1 MQAGNT
7 STVVGV
13 FENHADAERALNE
26 LRAAGFSD
34 AHVGM
39 ARKHGHEGDPVL
51 GGEVEGSEVGAGAAA
66 GAVAGLGLG
75 ALAGLGVLSGMIPVI
90 GPAIAG
96 GTLGVILSNAAAGA
110 GVAGL
115 VGALV
120 GAGIPEHEAAYYQ
133 DEVAAGRTILTV
145 NAGNRGADATS
156 IMRRCGA
163 YDASDRTNAPA
174 VPTNQPRR
182 VDVPVQQESLSSGSE
197 EIVTEVD
204 LDDEERRI
212 L

>member
-1 MQAGNT
+1 MQAENT

-13 FENHADAERALNE
+13 FENQADAERALND

-34 AHVGM
+34 AHIGV
-39 ARKHGHEGDPVL
+39 ARKHAGDPAL
-51 GGEVEGSEVGAGAAA
+51 GGEVEGSEVGAGAVS

-75 ALAGLGVLSGMIPVI
+75 ALAGLGVLSGMIPVV

-96 GTLGVILSNAAAGA
+96 GTLGVVLSNAAAGA

-115 VGALV
+115 IGALV
-120 GAGIPEHEAAYYQ
+120 GLGIPEHEAAYYQ
-133 DEVAAGRTILTV
+133 EEMAAGRTILTV
-145 NAGNRGADATS
+145 NAGKRTGDAKSILRRG
-156 IMRRCGA
+156 GA
-163 YDASDRTNAPA
+163 YDASDRTEPAA

-182 VDVPVQQESLSSGSE
+182 VDVPIEREELSSGE
-197 EIVTEVD
+197 EGIPVRD
-204 LDDEERRI
+204 LPLDDEEQRI